1 MNDRLI
7 LSPPPAKDIKLS
19 SGKSVEDSID
29 NLNSSIE
36 QLQEKPPQAY
46 FDKI

>member
-29 NLNSSIE
+29 NLNNLIE
-36 QLQEKPPQAY
+36 QLRKKPSQAY